1 MPKPI
6 IFTPTALARI
16 RSLVEQGLSAAAIAD
31 EIGCTLGSLRVRCSQ
46 LGIRLRPSPYPKR
59 APAPE
64 ALRMA
69 VPLPGACR
77 QTSDQVE
84 QLNISLPHVIAEQL
98 RDRAARANLSEAD
111 LAAELLV
118 TISRDNLYQ
127 AVLDD

>member
-6 IFTPTALARI
+6 IFTPTAVARI
-16 RSLVEQGLSAAAIAD
+16 TRLLEQGLSAAAIAD

-46 LGIRLRPSPYPKR
+46 LGISLRSTAVSKRPPGAQGLAVFPAGGRL
-59 APAPE
+59 APE
-64 ALRMA
+64 H
-69 VPLPGACR
+69 
-77 QTSDQVE
+77 VE
-84 QLNISLPHVIAEQL
+84 HLHISLPHIIAEQL
-98 RDRAARANLSEAD
+98 RERGARVNLSGAD